1 MTEEITPDSGPKSTG
16 QRDPDA
22 QNNHANP
29 FNPQKLRLCVCF
41 LSSLAPPRQSWPT
54 DARPQRARSAP
65 ARSKQPPLNS
75 AAAKKT
81 APLPPKQCTLKMEEG
96 NKTGRW
102 PSNHNTKNKEK
113 GIDRKV
119 VKSSVSVP
127 HAICNCLRLSL
138 TLFMVSP
145 SIGASP
151 GRHTNPPPNCCPSG
165 QKYATELGSVGVT
178 VVLAFCSS
186 AVESVVFSLY
196 DDDDGVLLLLLLLLA
211 VGRTHRSSTPR
222 RGRRIARAVRNRRSK
237 RTGR

>member
-1 MTEEITPDSGPKSTG
+1 MFLIQPCSS
-16 QRDPDA
+16 QA
-22 QNNHANP
+22 ILANRC
-29 FNPQKLRLCVCF
+29 Q
-41 LSSLAPPRQSWPT
+41 T
-54 DARPQRARSAP
+54 P
-65 ARSKQPPLNS
+65 AREVCTGEKQTTPPPLNS

-196 DDDDGVLLLLLLLLA
+196 DDDDGVLLLLLLLA